1 VFSKILI
8 ANRGEIACRVIRSAR
23 RMGIATVAVHSEAD
37 AGALHVEMA
46 DEAVCV
52 GPPPSAQSYL
62 VVENILKAIRETG
75 AEAVHPGYG
84 FLSENAAFAKALD
97 KEKVTFIGPGI
108 KAIAAMGDK
117 IESKKLAHKAGVNT
131 IPGHLGVIPDEK
143 EAVKIAR
150 EIGYPVMIKASAGGG
165 GKGMRIA
172 RNDKEAAEGFR
183 SAVSE
188 AKSSFAD
195 DRVFVEKF
203 IEEPRHI
210 EIQVLADSH
219 GNTVHLGERECS
231 IQRRHQKVIE
241 EAPSPF
247 LDAKTRTE
255 MGAQAVALAKA
266 VEYRSAGTVEFIVD
280 GNRNFYF
287 LEMNTRLQVEH
298 PVTEFVTGLDLV
310 EQMIRIAAGE
320 ELSFRQDDV
329 RLEGW
334 AIEARV
340 YAEDPFRN
348 FMPSTGRLVYYRPP
362 EESDT
367 VRVDTGVYEGGE
379 ISMFYDPM
387 VAKLIAGGRT
397 RDEAITRMREALDS
411 YYIRGISHNIP
422 FLAALMAHR
431 RFVAGKL
438 TTAFIEEEYPQGFRL
453 EDALHDDPRL
463 LVAVAATLH
472 CITEDRAARISGQM
486 PGHERRVGEAFVAL
500 MGDEEYPVTVR
511 RAAHGADVDC
521 GDRAYA
527 VRSDWTPGRPLFKGE
542 VNAGTVCIQADRV
555 GVAWRLSHAG
565 SQADI
570 TVLTSRGAKMR
581 RLMPEKAPPDLSRYL
596 LSPMPG
602 LLVRVSVEPGD
613 DIKAG
618 QELAVVEAMKME
630 NVLRAERD
638 CVIAAIHAKPGSNLA
653 VDAKIL
659 EFGGTDG

>member
-1 VFSKILI
+1 MFSKILI
-8 ANRGEIACRVIRSAR
+8 ANRGEIACRVIRTAR
-23 RMGIATVAVHSEAD
+23 RMGIATVAVYSEAD
-37 AGALHVEMA
+37 AAALHVQMA

-52 GPPPSAQSYL
+52 GPPPSAESYL
-62 VVENILKAIRETG
+62 VIENILGAVRDTG

-84 FLSENAAFAKALD
+84 FLSENAAFATALED
-97 KEKVTFIGPGI
+97 EGVAFIGPGVR
-108 KAIAAMGDK
+108 AIAAMGDK
-117 IESKKLAHKAGVNT
+117 IESKKLAHEAGVNT
-131 IPGHLGVIPDEK
+131 IPGHLGIIADDE
-143 EAVKIAR
+143 EAVKIAGK
-150 EIGYPVMIKASAGGG
+150 IGYPVMIKASAGGG

-172 RNDKEAAEGFR
+172 RNDEEAAAGFR

-195 DRVFVEKF
+195 DRVFIEKF

-210 EIQVLADSH
+210 EIQVLADTH
-219 GNTVHLGERECS
+219 GNTVYLGERECS

-247 LDAKTRTE
+247 VDPKTRAE
-255 MGAQAVALAKA
+255 MGAQAVALAQA
-266 VEYRSAGTVEFIVD
+266 VDYRSAGTVEFIVD
-280 GNRNFYF
+280 ANRNFYF

-298 PVTEFVTGLDLV
+298 PVTEYVTGLDLV

-320 ELSFRQDDV
+320 RLSFGQDDV

-334 AIEARV
+334 AIEARI

-362 EESDT
+362 AESEHL
-367 VRVDTGVYEGGE
+367 RVDTGVYEGGE
-379 ISMFYDPM
+379 IGMFYDPM

-397 RDEAITRMREALDS
+397 RDEAVAGMREALDN

-422 FLAALMAHR
+422 FLAALMAHP
-431 RFVAGKL
+431 RFVEGRL
-438 TTAFIEEEYPQGFRL
+438 TTAFIEEEYPHGFRL
-453 EDALHDDPRL
+453 EDALHDNPSL
-463 LVAVAATLH
+463 LVAVAATLNRRM
-472 CITEDRAARISGQM
+472 EDRAATISGQM
-486 PGHERRVGEAFVAL
+486 PGHERVVGDDYVAI
-500 MGDEEYPVTVR
+500 MADVEYPLTARPVS
-511 RAAHGADVDC
+511 HGIEVEC
-521 GDRAYA
+521 GGQTHL
-527 VRSDWTPGRPLFKGE
+527 VRSDWKPGDPLFQGE
-542 VNAGTVCIQADRV
+542 VNARTVSIQVERV
-555 GVAWRLSHAG
+555 GIAWRLNHAG

-570 TVLTSRGAKMR
+570 TVLTPRGAEMQ
-581 RLMPEKAPPDLSRYL
+581 RLMPEKVAPDMSRYL

-602 LLVRVSVEPGD
+602 LLVRVSVKPGE

-638 CVIAAIHAKPGSNLA
+638 GVIAAVHAEPGSNLA

-659 EFGGTDG
+659 EFGGLDG

>member
-8 ANRGEIACRVIRSAR
+8 ANRGEIACRVIRTAR
-23 RMGIATVAVHSEAD
+23 RMGIGTVAVYSEAD
-37 AGALHVEMA
+37 GAALHVEMA

-52 GPPPSAQSYL
+52 GPPPSAKSYL
-62 VVENILKAIRETG
+62 VIENIIKAIRDSG

-84 FLSENAAFAKALD
+84 FLSENAAFAKALE
-97 KEKVTFIGPGI
+97 KEKIAFIGPGI

-117 IESKKLAHKAGVNT
+117 IESKKLAHEAKVNT
-131 IPGHLGVIPDEK
+131 VPGNLGIIADEK
-143 EAVKIAR
+143 EAVKIAK

-165 GKGMRIA
+165 GKGMRVA

-203 IEEPRHI
+203 IEDPRHI
-210 EIQVLADSH
+210 EIQVLADGH

-247 LDAKTRTE
+247 LDATTRAE

-266 VEYRSAGTVEFIVD
+266 VDYRSAGTVEFIVD
-280 GNRNFYF
+280 ADRNFYF

-298 PVTEFVTGLDLV
+298 PVTEYVTGLDLV
-310 EQMIRIAAGE
+310 EQMIRVAAGE

-329 RLEGW
+329 KMEGW
-334 AIEARV
+334 AVEARI

-348 FMPSTGRLVYYRPP
+348 FLPSTGRLVHYRPP
-362 EESDT
+362 TETDD

-387 VAKLIAGGRT
+387 VAKLVAGGRT
-397 RDEAITRMREALDS
+397 RDEAIASMRDALDAF
-411 YYIRGISHNIP
+411 YIRGISHNIP
-422 FLAALMAHR
+422 FLAALMAHP
-431 RFVAGKL
+431 RFVEGRL
-438 TTAFIEEEYPQGFRL
+438 TTAFIEEEYPEGFRR
-453 EDALHDDPRL
+453 EDALHDDPKL

-472 CITEDRAARISGQM
+472 RVMEDRAATISGQM
-486 PGHERRVGEAFVAL
+486 PGHERTVGEDFVAR
-500 MGDEEYPVTVR
+500 MGGEEFPLTVR
-511 RAAHGADVDC
+511 RAPHGAEVDC
-521 GDRAYA
+521 GGQTYA
-527 VRSDWTPGRPLFKGE
+527 VRSDWNPGDPLFRGE
-542 VNAGTVCIQADRV
+542 VNARTVCIQVDRA
-555 GVAWRLSHAG
+555 GIAWQLSHAG
-565 SQADI
+565 SQAEI
-570 TVLTSRGAKMR
+570 MVLTPRGAEMH
-581 RLMPEKAPPDLSRYL
+581 RLMPAKIPADLSRYL

-602 LLVRVSVEPGD
+602 LLVRVSVAPGEN
-613 DIKAG
+613 IKAG

-638 CVIAAIHAKPGSNLA
+638 GTVTAIHAEPGSNLA

-659 EFGGTDG
+659 EFGGLDG